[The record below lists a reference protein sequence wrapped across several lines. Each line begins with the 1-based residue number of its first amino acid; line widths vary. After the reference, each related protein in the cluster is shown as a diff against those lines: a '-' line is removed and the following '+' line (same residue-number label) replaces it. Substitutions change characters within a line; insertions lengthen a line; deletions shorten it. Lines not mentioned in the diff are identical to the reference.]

1 MHEDAEDPRSV
12 TYDGFGHSKAGVIRP
27 CAERKT
33 QSPSVNTHNLLMSH
47 TVS

>member
-1 MHEDAEDPRSV
+1 MKTPGTRGQSL
-12 TYDGFGHSKAGVIRP
+12 TMGFGHSKAGVIRP

-33 QSPSVNTHNLLMSH
+33 QSPSVNTHNLLKSH